1 LLSTIEE
8 IMQRSWRMKRSR
20 RGAGRPLIVGAVLV
34 LGLVVIFLL
43 MRGRGGAAAQEGMA
57 AEGGAAPGGGP
68 PAMPPMPVDV
78 DTARRQSVVDAVR
91 ATGRIEAVQAI
102 ELRPDEQGRV
112 TDLLFRE
119 GQTVAAGTPLVK
131 VDDAMIKAQTERAK
145 ADRDLAKQQLERV
158 KRLRS
163 QNAAS
168 PADLERAEANA
179 RSADAGIAVLELQ
192 LERTTVRAPF
202 AGAIGQRF
210 VSVGDYVTT
219 SSRLLTLQTVDPQ
232 RAVIE
237 VPERYAV
244 KLRAGQVIEFSVA
257 SQEGRTF
264 RARVDFID
272 PVVQNENRTIL
283 VKASAPNPGRSLKPG
298 MFIEARLATN
308 TRANAIV
315 VPEDAIQ
322 PMRAANVAWA
332 VVDGKASRRVVQLGV
347 RSAGVVEVLSGVQA
361 GDVVVVGGLERMG
374 EGMPVAPRPR
384 GAGAS
389 ADSSAKGQ
397 VPKGQVPKDTSR

>member
-1 LLSTIEE
+1 
-8 IMQRSWRMKRSR
+8 MQRSWRMKRSR

-112 TDLLFRE
+112 TDLLFNE

>member
-1 LLSTIEE
+1 
-8 IMQRSWRMKRSR
+8 MQRSLKMKRSR
-20 RGAGRPLIVGAVLV
+20 RGAGRPLVVGAVLV
-34 LGLVVIFLL
+34 AGLVVVFLL
-43 MRGRGGAAAQEGMA
+43 TRGRGGAAAQEGMA

-78 DTARRQSVVDAVR
+78 DTARQQSVVDVVR

-112 TDLLFRE
+112 TELLFRE

-163 QNAAS
+163 QNAA
-168 PADLERAEANA
+168 PAADLERAEANA

-219 SSRLLTLQTVDPQ
+219 STPLLTLQTVDPQ

-244 KLRAGQVIEFSVA
+244 RLRPGQVVEFTVA
-257 SQEGRTF
+257 SQEDRKF

-283 VKASAPNPGRSLKPG
+283 VKASAPNPGRLLKPG

-384 GAGAS
+384 GAGAP
-389 ADSSAKGQ
+389 ADTGA
-397 VPKGQVPKDTSR
+397 KGQVPKDTTR